1 MNIPVINLFKT
12 KTATD
17 SEGSAVR
24 SRIAGFL
31 SDFSVEATRPKP
43 ADIDAV
49 AQNAPAGTRLYLSAI
64 PTRPSIELIEQAV
77 LTRKGGLEPVPHIAV
92 RNFASKGELS
102 SLLQRLSE
110 EAGVCRVLVISG
122 DRPDSAG
129 AFTASIEVIESGVL
143 QKYGIRD
150 IDIAGHP
157 DGHPVVADD
166 VMQRALLA
174 KVEAAEQ
181 GGLKVDI
188 VTQFG
193 FDAVAMIRWVKK
205 LRDLGVE
212 APVRIGMAGPTNLTT
227 LLKYAQRCGVKASA
241 GGLAKHAGLVKH
253 LFGVSAPD
261 GIVRALSDEN
271 AAGSLGPVSAHFF
284 SFGGLGAT
292 TRWASHAQQGRFT
305 LDADGFSVEP

>member
-1 MNIPVINLFKT
+1 MNIQAMNPFKT
-12 KTATD
+12 KAAAD
-17 SEGSAVR
+17 KDVSAVA

-43 ADIDAV
+43 SDVEAV
-49 AQNAPAGTRLYLSAI
+49 AQNAPAGTQLYLSAI
-64 PTRPSIELIEQAV
+64 PTRPSIELIEQAM
-77 LTRKGGLEPVPHIAV
+77 LARKAGLEPVPHIAV
-92 RNFASKGELS
+92 RNYASRNELAE
-102 SLLQRLSE
+102 LLHRLSE
-110 EAGVCRVLVISG
+110 EAGVRRLLMISG

-143 QKYGIRD
+143 QKYGIKH
-150 IDIAGHP
+150 IGIAGHP

-181 GGLKVDI
+181 GGLTVDV

-261 GIVRALSDEN
+261 GIVRALADEN
-271 AAGSLGPVSAHFF
+271 ATGSLGPVAAHFF

-305 LDADGFSVEP
+305 LDGDGFTVEA